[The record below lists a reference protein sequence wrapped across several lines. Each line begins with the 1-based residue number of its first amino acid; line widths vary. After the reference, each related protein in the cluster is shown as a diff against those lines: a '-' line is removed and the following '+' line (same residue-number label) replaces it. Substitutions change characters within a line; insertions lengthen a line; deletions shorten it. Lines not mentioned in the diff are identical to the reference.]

1 MRGDKIMDKIKNTLP
16 KDNQWNMLID
26 YLAHNKQAQKAL
38 EVDEYVVLKQAKDK
52 GDDYNNNRFS
62 ELKDKMQNSY
72 FSQATFQNY
81 LNANTSENKIFLE
94 VFNNLKQHL
103 ETSLDVGNK
112 AGDRQI
118 EHQGLRDLLYRS
130 VEANKRRKADTDDL
144 AARIKNG
151 DKLWEKGDTSSTIES
166 KFTNIAQESLNSNS
180 QRLNS
185 AIDSAYKIIYKENED
200 LGRLYLRSIRNNLD
214 FINNPNDR
222 EDLSLIDLTYIIGEY
237 TKSLTFRDST
247 SGNYRPIDTFID
259 GLALKIPEYETY
271 RNEVDK
277 IHNIVDPDR
286 QSIEYTAKLALINAQ
301 HKLGLSKD
309 DVQLYGTITGSISA
323 IMRGFG
329 IDDIDDRFKQYLHN
343 TGDHAL
349 RTCVTIA
356 SVRNATIKRLE
367 SYYQKK
373 IVKALSPSKEALE
386 QELEEQK
393 RLINEHATEQVKK
406 ACTHDLGEFLHEVL
420 GNNLK
425 HVSEE
430 TEKGLRGL
438 RDQLEEKVIEEY
450 ALKEIEHRLVNGP
463 FKWQQNKAE
472 IIISNCLEDNLSK
485 FDHGLFEIFER
496 LNSQHDIITLRNV
509 GNKNDEGYWQN
520 LETNKSLDD
529 TLYTMGYVWGK
540 FTGHKF
546 PSIDVEDHIKYVER
560 ESDRKQNLK
569 LYEARNQT
577 AIDIGAATTYEP
589 DITEKEDKPK
599 TRRPLEDYM
608 LEKNIDYNKSIFKTL
623 AEQIIKAHNEL
634 SPTEAKANQIKNEAL
649 VHSVEYEMIHYTKK
663 QARIAGLDSEKVEM
677 ATRKAVAQ
685 GVAHMIKDLNKQ
697 GIKLEYL
704 KLPRLVQSQKHFQV
718 AKSSEEFLGG
728 IFHDKDRPPY
738 LFGIPK
744 KGVVA
749 LTSMAGLAG
758 IIANE
763 MVIKPAKT
771 LPQMMLIALN
781 KRYTQKDDDMLL
793 EKTSNDELGGDIAL
807 TITGALQGHGIDGKD
822 AAIGNAILTRMLA
835 APPQYREAVQKCFPN
850 LLEEFPNKI
859 AEKYG
864 ISREAIEII
873 TNRRNTATGEYEK
886 ESSDHSKIG
895 KYSEDAY
902 NYLKNKYLGNN
913 LQKDGEKKF
922 YKNIERAEKLV
933 LWELINAEIDV
944 KKDRYD
950 QETSPAQKDDY
961 GKKLKALQ
969 VAKKD
974 IKQNPL
980 FKTIARDALLI
991 RFSSIAGF
999 GTGYAFSKTGGEIL
1013 DTGINTSALY
1023 GSNLVLAAT
1032 SAAMGSIKNK
1042 IDDLPARSHLKQFF
1056 KDFPQLELEKTKDV
1070 HGEELFTGRIYIT
1083 KGRTVRLA
1091 SKDELKN
1098 AEKLLKQ
1105 LNDKDPSTFE
1115 KLSDLVTSSLAS
1127 PIRSLQGKA
1136 GYLFDNQTTFGSID
1150 ASANIAKNS
1159 SSIMELGADSLTGG
1173 LQSLASL
1180 AATVF
1185 FGKVGLDNR
1194 RAMLKQEN
1202 PALKSEEITRIIDK
1216 ELRDGAS
1223 KPILNALNNLGN
1235 STKWAVQKISGGNRE
1250 R

>member
-1 MRGDKIMDKIKNTLP
+1 MEKIKNTLP

-26 YLAHNKQAQKAL
+26 YLSHKNQAEKAL
-38 EVDEYVVLKQAKDK
+38 EVDEYVVLKQAKDEGNAYDNK
-52 GDDYNNNRFS
+52 RFS
-62 ELKDKMQNSY
+62 ALKAKMQNTY
-72 FSQATFQNY
+72 FSQATFQDF
-81 LNANTSENKIFLE
+81 LNENTPENKIFSE
-94 VFNNLKQHL
+94 AFNNLKQYL
-103 ETSLDVGNK
+103 ETSLDAGHK

-130 VEANKRRKADTDDL
+130 VEANKRRKNDTDDL

-151 DKLWEKGDTSSTIES
+151 DKLWEKGDTSSTVES

-200 LGRLYLRSIRNNLD
+200 LVRLYLRSIKNNLD

-222 EDLSLIDLTYIIGEY
+222 EELSLIDLTYIIGEY

-277 IHNIVDPDR
+277 IHNIVDPER
-286 QSIEYTAKLALINAQ
+286 QSIEYAAKLALINAQ

-343 TGDHAL
+343 TGDHSL

-373 IVKALSPSKEALE
+373 IVKALSPTKKALE

-393 RLINEHATEQVKK
+393 RIINESATEQVRK

-450 ALKEIEHRLVNGP
+450 ALKEIEHRLINGS
-463 FKWQQNKAE
+463 FKWQEFKAK
-472 IIISNCLEDNLSK
+472 SFVSSRLEDNLSK

-496 LNSQHDIITLRNV
+496 LNSNHDIITLRNV
-509 GNKNDEGYWQN
+509 GNINDEGYWEN
-520 LETNKSLDD
+520 SRTAKSIDD

-546 PSIDVEDHIKYVER
+546 PSIDVEDHIKYLER
-560 ESDRKQNLK
+560 EDNRQQELK

-577 AIDIGAATTYEP
+577 SIDIGAATAYEP

-599 TRRPLEDYM
+599 TGRSLEDYM
-608 LEKNIDYNKSIFKTL
+608 LEKNIDYDKSIFKTL
-623 AEQIIKAHNEL
+623 AKQIVEDYRKLPPEQAKAH
-634 SPTEAKANQIKNEAL
+634 QIKNEAL
-649 VHSVEYEMIHYTKK
+649 LHSVAYEMIHYTKK

-685 GVAHMIKDLNKQ
+685 GVAHMIKDLNKE

-704 KLPRLVQSQKHFQV
+704 KLPKLVQSQKNFQV
-718 AKSSEEFLGG
+718 AKSSEQFLGG
-728 IFHDKDRPPY
+728 ILHDKNEPPY
-738 LFGIPK
+738 LFRIPK
-744 KGVVA
+744 KGVIA
-749 LTSMAGLAG
+749 LTSMAGLVG
-758 IIANE
+758 TIANE
-763 MVIKPAKT
+763 AVIKPAKT

-850 LLEEFPNKI
+850 LLAEFSEQI
-859 AEKYG
+859 AKKYG
-864 ISREAIEII
+864 ISKETIEII
-873 TNRRNTATGEYEK
+873 ANRRNTATGEYERK
-886 ESSDHSKIG
+886 SSDHSKIG
-895 KYSEDAY
+895 GYSEDAY
-902 NYLKNKYLGNN
+902 NYLKDKYFDNKP
-913 LQKDGEKKF
+913 QKTKETKF

-933 LWELINAEIDV
+933 LWELINTEINV

-961 GKKLKALQ
+961 GKKLNALKAT
-969 VAKKD
+969 KKEL
-974 IKQNPL
+974 KQNPI
-980 FKTIARDALLI
+980 FKTIARDALLM
-991 RFSSIAGF
+991 RFSTIAGF
-999 GTGYAFSKTGGEIL
+999 GMSYTFSKTGGEIL

-1032 SAAMGSIKNK
+1032 SAAM
-1042 IDDLPARSHLKQFF
+1042 
-1056 KDFPQLELEKTKDV
+1056 
-1070 HGEELFTGRIYIT
+1070 
-1083 KGRTVRLA
+1083 
-1091 SKDELKN
+1091 
-1098 AEKLLKQ
+1098 
-1105 LNDKDPSTFE
+1105 
-1115 KLSDLVTSSLAS
+1115 
-1127 PIRSLQGKA
+1127 
-1136 GYLFDNQTTFGSID
+1136 
-1150 ASANIAKNS
+1150 
-1159 SSIMELGADSLTGG
+1159 
-1173 LQSLASL
+1173 
-1180 AATVF
+1180 
-1185 FGKVGLDNR
+1185 
-1194 RAMLKQEN
+1194 
-1202 PALKSEEITRIIDK
+1202 
-1216 ELRDGAS
+1216 
-1223 KPILNALNNLGN
+1223 
-1235 STKWAVQKISGGNRE
+1235 
-1250 R
+1250 